1 MLGASHGTPGEYV
14 ASPSH
19 ELRRGRKPERRM
31 NATTPTLPQPALSLD
46 PTTTTTTTA
55 ALATGGGSLLLNR
68 SSSNIGIKIIRASKT
83 GLDSTVHDGDF
94 LAASTRG
101 GDEEEDDDDEDT
113 EPKYLQLCLP
123 LVVAPTIST
132 IDAPAAAADASF
144 RSESPPLGSPDGEGH
159 GGGGGNG
166 STAAVLRDG
175 GGVFQR
181 FRAGIQTP
189 TTGRKPL
196 LGNFRRKKGE
206 EE

>member
-94 LAASTRG
+94 LADSTRG
-101 GDEEEDDDDEDT
+101 GDEEEEEDDEDT